1 MILYSI
7 VIILIILILWI
18 RNKFWNRQP
27 MRRIYNFPMYGI
39 LSTSPI
45 MNKYCDTIHVHE
57 ATADEV
63 IDYVATHSPGYETK
77 DHLMG
82 YLQTSYITVYKSPD
96 IQGCMTSRKIQMWDD
111 DKKTAYFH
119 DFIYANSDT
128 IKRKLFQ
135 THEYM
140 RMLKTK
146 CMISIFSYEKR
157 IPFLIPVTRYTIQWV
172 KTNTFQKYILPK
184 KSWVRADPT
193 MLYPLYEALKTP
205 FRYQL
210 SPDVSIIASMI
221 QSKLLSVYYYYTTE
235 LVAIVIFKNTLQLEK
250 NEAIVDWIGTISLKN
265 HNIEKAISTLFYTFR
280 KMYPIVRIHQVSHTP
295 FYCGYKTSELVYY
308 IYNYGAERISPKDC
322 LII

>member
-1 MILYSI
+1 MFLYSLIII
-7 VIILIILILWI
+7 VILLILWI

-27 MRRIYNFPMYGI
+27 MRHIYNFPVYGI

-63 IDYVATHSPGYETK
+63 VEYVTSHSPGYETK

-82 YLQTSYITVYKSPD
+82 YLQNAYITVYKSPD
-96 IQGCMTSRKIQMWDD
+96 IQGCMTSRRIQMWDD
-111 DKKTAYFH
+111 CKKTAYFH

-146 CMISIFSYEKR
+146 CMISIFSYEKC

-172 KTNTFQKYILPK
+172 KTNTFQKYVLPK
-184 KSWVRADPT
+184 RSWIRATPT
-193 MLYPLYEALKTP
+193 MLYPLHEAFKSP
-205 FRYQL
+205 FRCQI
-210 SPDVSIIASMI
+210 SPDILNIATMI

-235 LVAIVIFKNTLQLEK
+235 LVAILFFKNTFQLEK

-265 HNIEKAISTLFYTFR
+265 DNIENAISTLFYTFR

-295 FYCGYKTSELVYY
+295 LYCGYKTSELVYY
-308 IYNYGAERISPKDC
+308 IYNYGIERIPPKEC